1 MVKHS
6 CFKQTEKERKMNT
19 ILLKDGTAITTVKE
33 CGEAY
38 FIWHKKEADAKTNLT
53 AIKKAIKENDAVAWF
68 KHGIS
73 VERNKVNNNFDKDEA
88 QAVITELCEKLNYS
102 KKKTAK
108 FIGRC
113 TKKTK
118 PFTTISKAK

>member
-1 MVKHS
+1 MPQAICNPYRFH
-6 CFKQTEKERKMNT
+6 
-19 ILLKDGTAITTVKE
+19 LLDTNSSISLLIPITPIKE

-38 FIWHKKEADAKTNLT
+38 FTWHKKEADAKANLT

-73 VERNKVNNNFDKDEA
+73 VERDKTNNNFDKDEA
-88 QAVITELCEKLNYS
+88 QEVITELCEKLNYS

-118 PFTTISKAK
+118 PFTTISKAV

>member
-1 MVKHS
+1 M
-6 CFKQTEKERKMNT
+6 ET
-19 ILLKDGTAITTVKE
+19 ILLTDETKITTIKE

-38 FIWHKKEADAKTNLT
+38 FTWHKKEADAKTNLS
-53 AIKKAIKENDAVAWF
+53 AIKTAIKENEAVAWF

-73 VERNKVNNNFDKDEA
+73 VERNKVNNNFDKD
-88 QAVITELCEKLNYS
+88 QAKEVITELCEKLNYS

-113 TKKTK
+113 TKKTE
-118 PFTTISKAK
+118 PFTKISKAK

>member
-6 CFKQTEKERKMNT
+6 CFKQTEKERKMET
-19 ILLKDGTAITTVKE
+19 ILLTDETKITTIKE

-38 FIWHKKEADAKTNLT
+38 FTWHKKEADAKTNLS
-53 AIKKAIKENDAVAWF
+53 AIKTAIKENEAVAWF

-73 VERNKVNNNFDKDEA
+73 VERNKVNNNFDKD
-88 QAVITELCEKLNYS
+88 QAKEVITELCEKLNYS

-113 TKKTK
+113 TKKTE
-118 PFTTISKAK
+118 PFTKISKAK